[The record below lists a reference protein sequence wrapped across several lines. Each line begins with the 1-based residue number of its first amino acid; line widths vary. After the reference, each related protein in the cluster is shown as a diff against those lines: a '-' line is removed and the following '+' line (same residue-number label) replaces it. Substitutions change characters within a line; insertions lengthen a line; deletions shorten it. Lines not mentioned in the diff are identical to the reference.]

1 MSVCTACGVL
11 QVCQGADQVK
21 QQCAKTSGCVGF
33 TFNGKCG
40 YLKSG
45 VGETKG
51 RSGWTVFVIKK

>member
-1 MSVCTACGVL
+1 
-11 QVCQGADQVK
+11 VK

-40 YLKSG
+40 YLKSA

-51 RSGWTVFVIKK
+51 RSGWTVFAIKK